1 MASTLLSTNKFTTRQ
16 QQQIDYFFSCLLK
29 FQEKKF
35 WLVACL
41 YHQDPISQHLAGITA
56 AFSQFLIKKPQSQEL
71 ATVSVL
77 HLTQASG
84 FWTFTGL
91 HLDHTQKV
99 SQNKHNLFFKN
110 KVAISFSKHI
120 NTYSF
125 SRKLLYQSFSGEKKE
140 KLSNSYAVVKKKSSP
155 SIYKSLMVKTVEL
168 VTLMSLLF
176 TGIYWKLIRNGS
188 RKISSDCKSYRG
200 VGVNLYFVYEAKS

>member
-1 MASTLLSTNKFTTRQ
+1 M
-16 QQQIDYFFSCLLK
+16 
-29 FQEKKF
+29 
-35 WLVACL
+35 
-41 YHQDPISQHLAGITA
+41 
-56 AFSQFLIKKPQSQEL
+56 
-71 ATVSVL
+71 L

-110 KVAISFSKHI
+110 KVAISFSKRI

-176 TGIYWKLIRNGS
+176 TGIYWKLIRNGI

-200 VGVNLYFVYEAKS
+200 VGVNLYFVYEAKSWRRHKTPYIYATCEKKALFLKLMRFFPHPFLNNYHNATKLIFHSSILQHFLIFSGIWSVVSYQQS